1 MSLQFSYFIKIKDF
15 FFLMEK
21 VSIKIKL
28 CRNKKNVL
36 LCKTISLCFNSNLID
51 GLGKSTMTIIHYG
64 QINLKLVLC
73 SGHTIQQ
80 IQAISRK
87 SLQASGKIILCT
99 KCKVESFEGQP

>member
-1 MSLQFSYFIKIKDF
+1 MI
-15 FFLMEK
+15 
-21 VSIKIKL
+21 
-28 CRNKKNVL
+28 
-36 LCKTISLCFNSNLID
+36 
-51 GLGKSTMTIIHYG
+51 IIHYG

>member
-1 MSLQFSYFIKIKDF
+1 
-15 FFLMEK
+15 MEK
-21 VSIKIKL
+21 NIHTNKVML

-36 LCKTISLCFNSNLID
+36 LCKNNLPVFQFYLID
-51 GLGKSTMTIIHYG
+51 GLGKSTTIIIHYG

-73 SGHTIQQ
+73 SGHMIQQ

-99 KCKVESFEGQP
+99 KYNAESFEGQP